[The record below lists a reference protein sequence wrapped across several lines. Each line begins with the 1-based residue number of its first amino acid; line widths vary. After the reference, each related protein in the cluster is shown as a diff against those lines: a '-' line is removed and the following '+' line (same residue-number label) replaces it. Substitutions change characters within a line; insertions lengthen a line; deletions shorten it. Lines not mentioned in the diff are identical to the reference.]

1 MKKIIT
7 IIAVISISFGFGQT
21 AIKKSSLST
30 GGGSHTVGNTTLTYA
45 VGEVAVQE
53 NSVGTVQ
60 LSEGF
65 IGPDLMALGVEDY
78 GQLQGVN
85 IYPNPVQTDL
95 NIILPESN
103 NYELYLYDLNGKQLI
118 NTTVENDN
126 QVVLDLSLQKTGMY
140 LLLIIDRKNKT
151 TTTIKVQKQ

>member
-1 MKKIIT
+1 MKNLLT
-7 IIAVISISFGFGQT
+7 IIALLTISFGFGQT
-21 AIKKSSLST
+21 AIKKSSIST
-30 GGGSHTVGNTTLTYA
+30 GGGTASVGNTTIIYTL
-45 VGEVAVQE
+45 GELAIQE
-53 NSVGTVQ
+53 NTVGAVH

-95 NIILPESN
+95 NISLPEHN

-118 NTTVENDN
+118 NITIENEN
-126 QVVLDLSLQKTGMY
+126 QSVLDLSLQKTGMY
-140 LLLIIDRKNKT
+140 LLIIVDRNNKK